1 MPRLTRAPG
10 SVSTRCLERMTLS
23 LAELLRLTGGKLVSP
38 ETESR
43 VSPSVSGVATLAEA
57 TPAEASFLG
66 NEKYY
71 KDYLAT
77 KAGVVLVPPGVPE
90 RPSDAGVTLIEVE
103 NPSLAFNALV
113 DAFMKV
119 SGDFEPGIHPT
130 AFVHPEAQVDPSKV
144 RVQAGAVI
152 EAGASIGEGTDIGP
166 GCVVGSHAQIGEH
179 CKLYARVVVR
189 ERCIVGNHV
198 VVQPGAVIGS
208 DGFGFLLNKETG
220 RYETVDQV
228 GIVVIEDHVDIGAN
242 TTIDRARFGRTVIG
256 EGTKIDNLVQIGHN
270 VTIGKHTVVVSQSG
284 VAGSSHLGN
293 YVTVAAQCGIA
304 GHLHIGDQA
313 ILAART
319 GVMSD
324 LKGGEAYWG
333 SPSAPFKDAMKQYAA
348 LRKLPEAMK
357 TVQEL
362 RKGASELRERLAEKR
377 RFWWPFK

>member
-1 MPRLTRAPG
+1 
-10 SVSTRCLERMTLS
+10 MTLS
-23 LAELLRLTGGKLVSP
+23 LAEILRLTGGRLASP
-38 ETESR
+38 GVEGETSLQ
-43 VSPSVSGVATLAEA
+43 VSGVATLSEA

-77 KAGVVLVPPGVPE
+77 KAGVVLVPPAVPGHPVE
-90 RPSDAGVTLIEVE
+90 ARVMLIEVE

-113 DAFMKV
+113 DVFMKV
-119 SGDFEPGIHPT
+119 GGEFEPGVHPT
-130 AFVHPEAQVDPSKV
+130 AFVHPEAQVDPGKV
-144 RVQAGAVI
+144 RVQAGAVV
-152 EAGASIGEGTDIGP
+152 EAGAKIGEGTDIGP
-166 GCVVGSHAQIGEH
+166 GCVVGSHAQIGKH
-179 CKLYARVVVR
+179 CRLYARVVVR
-189 ERCIVGNHV
+189 ERCILGDHV
-198 VVQPGAVIGS
+198 VVQPGAIIGS

-270 VTIGKHTVVVSQSG
+270 VTIGRHTIVVSQSG

-324 LKGGEAYWG
+324 LKGGETYWG
-333 SPSAPFKDAMKQYAA
+333 SPSAPFKDAVKQYAA

-357 TVQEL
+357 EIQRL
-362 RKGASELRERLAEKR
+362 RKEAGELLRERLTRKR
-377 RFWWPFK
+377 HFWWPFR

>member
-1 MPRLTRAPG
+1 
-10 SVSTRCLERMTLS
+10 MTLT
-23 LAELLRLTGGKLVSP
+23 LAEVLHLTGGKLISP
-38 ETESR
+38 ESGEGASL
-43 VSPSVSGVATLAEA
+43 SVSGVATLSEA
-57 TPAEASFLG
+57 TPVEVSFLG

-71 KDYLAT
+71 KDYLST
-77 KAGVVLVPPGVPE
+77 KAGVVLVPPGVPGK
-90 RPSDAGVTLIEVE
+90 PADPGAALIEVE
-103 NPSLAFNALV
+103 NPSLSFNALV

-119 SGDFEPGIHPT
+119 AGDFKPGIHPA
-130 AFVHPEAQVDPSKV
+130 AFVHPEAQVDPTKV
-144 RVQAGAVI
+144 RVQAGAIV

-166 GCVVGSHAQIGEH
+166 GCVVGSHVQIGEH

-189 ERCIVGNHV
+189 ERCILGNYV

-270 VTIGKHTVVVSQSG
+270 VTIGKHTIVVSQSG

-304 GHLHIGDQA
+304 GHLHIGDKA

-319 GVMSD
+319 GVISD
-324 LKGGEAYWG
+324 LEGGKPYWG
-333 SPSAPFKDAMKQYAA
+333 SPSSPFKDAMKQYAA

-357 TVQEL
+357 MVQGL
-362 RKGASELRERLAEKR
+362 RKEAEELRERLARKR
-377 RFWWPFK
+377 RFWWPF